1 MAQKKNSSLC
11 VFHFVLDSVSLMNGA
26 SARCRSA
33 LILYLTLSLSLI
45 QLLSDR
51 LTAQIS
57 VSMLV
62 QFFFFF
68 SLVHHLLR
76 MFTLSCNQDTHK
88 HWISL
93 KPKYLLVNLLLHNSA
108 RSRTAVTQRT
118 VRYAFQ
124 RWFLW
129 FFFFFPRRSFRS
141 DLEGGARGDD
151 GAPPPP
157 ALKNSP
163 TELTQSVFSF
173 LSIAVASFSGGWNHE
188 TAPPRLDF
196 YCCFKVVLFLV
207 CLLYISID
215 LVMGFCLQ
223 CNCVFFIF

>member
-1 MAQKKNSSLC
+1 
-11 VFHFVLDSVSLMNGA
+11 
-26 SARCRSA
+26 
-33 LILYLTLSLSLI
+33 
-45 QLLSDR
+45 
-51 LTAQIS
+51 
-57 VSMLV
+57 MLV
-62 QFFFFF
+62 QFFAF
-68 SLVHHLLR
+68 LVHHLLR

-124 RWFLW
+124 RWFLC
-129 FFFFFPRRSFRS
+129 FFFPRRSFRS

-215 LVMGFCLQ
+215 LVMGFRLQ

>member
-1 MAQKKNSSLC
+1 MAQRKNSSFC

-33 LILYLTLSLSLI
+33 LILYLTLSLSHSTSVW
-45 QLLSDR
+45 QTDCSDF
-51 LTAQIS
+51 S
-57 VSMLV
+57 VHACAI
-62 QFFFFF
+62 FFFFF
-68 SLVHHLLR
+68 FWFIISCACSRSAVTRTHTNTGFHSSRSTFLL
-76 MFTLSCNQDTHK
+76 TSSCTTV
-88 HWISL
+88 L
-93 KPKYLLVNLLLHNSA
+93 ALGLLLHSGLLDTRFNDDF
-108 RSRTAVTQRT
+108 
-118 VRYAFQ
+118 YG
-124 RWFLW
+124 
-129 FFFFFPRRSFRS
+129 FFFFPEAIFPFW
-141 DLEGGARGDD
+141 LGGGSARGDD

-215 LVMGFCLQ
+215 LVMGFRLQ

>member
-68 SLVHHLLR
+68 FLVHHLLR

-124 RWFLW
+124 RWFLC
-129 FFFFFPRRSFRS
+129 FFFPRRSFRS
-141 DLEGGARGDD
+141 DSEGGARGDD

-163 TELTQSVFSF
+163 TELTQSVF
-173 LSIAVASFSGGWNHE
+173 
-188 TAPPRLDF
+188 
-196 YCCFKVVLFLV
+196 
-207 CLLYISID
+207 
-215 LVMGFCLQ
+215 
-223 CNCVFFIF
+223 

>member
-33 LILYLTLSLSLI
+33 LILYLTLCLSLSFNFCLTDW
-45 QLLSDR
+45 LLR
-51 LTAQIS
+51 FQCPCLCN
-57 VSMLV
+57 
-62 QFFFFF
+62 FFFFF
-68 SLVHHLLR
+68 FLVHHLLR

-124 RWFLW
+124 RWFLC
-129 FFFFFPRRSFRS
+129 FFFPRRSFRS
-141 DLEGGARGDD
+141 DSEGGARGDD

-215 LVMGFCLQ
+215 LVMGFRLQ

>member
-33 LILYLTLSLSLI
+33 LILYLTLSLSHSTSVW
-45 QLLSDR
+45 QTDCSDF
-51 LTAQIS
+51 S
-57 VSMLV
+57 VHACAI
-62 QFFFFF
+62 FFFFF
-68 SLVHHLLR
+68 FLVHHLLR

-129 FFFFFPRRSFRS
+129 FFFFS
-141 DLEGGARGDD
+141 RGDLSVLTRR
-151 GAPPPP
+151 GERGGTTERLPLLHWKI
-157 ALKNSP
+157 ALLN
-163 TELTQSVFSF
+163 
-173 LSIAVASFSGGWNHE
+173 
-188 TAPPRLDF
+188 
-196 YCCFKVVLFLV
+196 
-207 CLLYISID
+207 
-215 LVMGFCLQ
+215 
-223 CNCVFFIF
+223 